1 MRYKWATG
9 YWQEIIKNTASNNQ
23 SDNEFK
29 IISKLK
35 QWLRFGRS
43 FIIVM
48 GSIIIFHYKEC
59 IIYWKK
65 MFFKSIYILYSFNPS
80 SSSYISKHLFYF
92 KDFGHYSSIL
102 TSKQF
107 LCLIISSP
115 KLASG
120 RQKMQFSPL
129 YESKLLLRKYLFLR
143 GNDIQWAQCL
153 LKYMSKFH

>member
-23 SDNEFK
+23 SDKEFK

-35 QWLRFGRS
+35 QWLCFGRS

-59 IIYWKK
+59 IIHWNKK
-65 MFFKSIYILYSFNPS
+65 FFKSIYVLYSFSPS
-80 SSSYISKHLFYF
+80 SSSYIFKHLFYF
-92 KDFGHYSSIL
+92 KDFGHYSSTL

-107 LCLIISSP
+107 LCLIINI
-115 KLASG
+115 
-120 RQKMQFSPL
+120 FPL
-129 YESKLLLRKYLFLR
+129 YKSKLLLKKYLFLR